1 MFANLKRLMFHPRKF
16 LNADEVPVKSRWVRT
31 CCCFICSCFSDR
43 GSLKSILQS
52 STLTRDEGVQR
63 DLEASLQVEAYER
76 RIRRLEQERL
86 ELSRKL
92 QGEGA
97 GPPHGTPRSQRPPPP
112 ALLTRVFSPES
123 TQTVQSLH
131 GSARAL
137 GGAARDKE
145 IKRLNEEIE
154 RLKNKIA
161 GECSKIILLSLCSQ
175 IFLSAKN
182 ILGVLSTGWKSRE
195 GWGKLNFS
203 KEFWCFATLF
213 KIISLMCLTLT
224 L

>member
-1 MFANLKRLMFHPRKF
+1 MILFASLKRLIFYPRKF
-16 LNADEVPVKSRWVRT
+16 LNINEVPVKSPWVRT
-31 CCCFICSCFSDR
+31 RCCFICSCFSDR

-92 QGEGA
+92 QGEGWGLCSGTA
-97 GPPHGTPRSQRPPPP
+97 LSPPRPV
-112 ALLTRVFSPES
+112 LTCVSSPES

-131 GSARAL
+131 GSARTL

-161 GECSKIILLSLCSQ
+161 GECSKVTLLRLSVLRSS
-175 IFLSAKN
+175 FLQRTFSESFPLDGKAGK
-182 ILGVLSTGWKSRE
+182 KS
-195 GWGKLNFS
+195 
-203 KEFWCFATLF
+203 
-213 KIISLMCLTLT
+213 
-224 L
+224 

>member
-1 MFANLKRLMFHPRKF
+1 MFTSLKRLIFYPRKF
-16 LNADEVPVKSRWVRT
+16 LNTNEVLVKSPWVRT
-31 CCCFICSCFSDR
+31 RCCFICSCFSDR

-92 QGEGA
+92 QGEGWGLCSGTVPH
-97 GPPHGTPRSQRPPPP
+97 GPPPT
-112 ALLTRVFSPES
+112 ALTRVSSPES

-161 GECSKIILLSLCSQ
+161 GECSKVTLLSLCSR
-175 IFLSAKN
+175 IFLSAKY
-182 ILGVLSTGWKSRE
+182 ILMVLSIGWKCRKKVE
-195 GWGKLNFS
+195 L
-203 KEFWCFATLF
+203 
-213 KIISLMCLTLT
+213 
-224 L
+224 

>member
-1 MFANLKRLMFHPRKF
+1 MSNFGSINNKVFSQLILFANLKRLIFYPRKF

-43 GSLKSILQS
+43 GSLKSTLQS

-97 GPPHGTPRSQRPPPP
+97 GPPRGDRPLPAPRRGPRSHTSPPQSPRRPS
-112 ALLTRVFSPES
+112 SPS
-123 TQTVQSLH
+123 TVQP
-131 GSARAL
+131 GPW
-137 GGAARDKE
+137 AAQPGT
-145 IKRLNEEIE
+145 KR
-154 RLKNKIA
+154 
-161 GECSKIILLSLCSQ
+161 SK
-175 IFLSAKN
+175 
-182 ILGVLSTGWKSRE
+182 G
-195 GWGKLNFS
+195 
-203 KEFWCFATLF
+203 
-213 KIISLMCLTLT
+213 
-224 L
+224 